1 MSLQYC
7 PVVSADSGRLLE
19 QVICDRVH
27 LRCLI
32 NDGHEKRVKL
42 LIGTALDY
50 KTGLVMSMNKKS
62 GPKIACTYHLALK
75 FSVSGILDQAPAVVH
90 GA

>member
-7 PVVSADSGRLLE
+7 PVVCADSGRLLDPL
-19 QVICDRVH
+19 ICNRVH
-27 LRCLI
+27 FCGLI
-32 NDGHEKRVKL
+32 NDGHEKKIR
-42 LIGTALDY
+42 LIIVAALDY
-50 KTGLVMSMNKKS
+50 KTGLVKSMNKKS

-75 FSVSGILDQAPAVVH
+75 FSISGILDQAPAVVH